1 MDVEGILLAPANIV
15 VNVRRVSTQSIVVC
29 LQDKE
34 LAKNALVARQVS
46 IVQIAETTMVVL
58 LKLDSVIRVLGV
70 PRVSIEVGAQMAL
83 QELVN
88 TVQTANTRVLM
99 GQKPVH
105 HVLRFLH
112 QRVNTFIWTVATQ
125 WVVLNQA
132 FTIVTAIHT
141 ALVVWYIN
149 APVVEH
155 VQAVDIEADV
165 VWDPIHLTVQAHV
178 NIVLQARTKRAGAH
192 SLTVTF
198 ACATEGF
205 KSLLVDVQVE
215 SHVGFALL
223 ASTSHLTVP
232 RSDALTVNHV
242 QKVNLCPAVL
252 GQTALV
258 PAWDVQQEHTRIRW
272 AHNRVQPVHSAHKA
286 SF

>member
-192 SLTVTF
+192 SRIVMF
-198 ACATEGF
+198 ACVTRGF
-205 KSLLVDVQVE
+205 
-215 SHVGFALL
+215 
-223 ASTSHLTVP
+223 
-232 RSDALTVNHV
+232 R
-242 QKVNLCPAVL
+242 
-252 GQTALV
+252 
-258 PAWDVQQEHTRIRW
+258 
-272 AHNRVQPVHSAHKA
+272 
-286 SF
+286 

>member
-88 TVQTANTRVLM
+88 TVQTANTRVLLD
-99 GQKPVH
+99 QKPVH

-112 QRVNTFIWTVATQ
+112 QRVNTFIWIVATQ
-125 WVVLNQA
+125 WVVRNQA
-132 FTIVTAIHT
+132 FTIVAAIHT

-165 VWDPIHLTVQAHV
+165 V
-178 NIVLQARTKRAGAH
+178 
-192 SLTVTF
+192 
-198 ACATEGF
+198 
-205 KSLLVDVQVE
+205 
-215 SHVGFALL
+215 
-223 ASTSHLTVP
+223 
-232 RSDALTVNHV
+232 
-242 QKVNLCPAVL
+242 
-252 GQTALV
+252 
-258 PAWDVQQEHTRIRW
+258 
-272 AHNRVQPVHSAHKA
+272 
-286 SF
+286 